1 MSCASPDTSPGA
13 VHPLRTLLREAAP
26 DDAARIVLGG
36 TLSHGPVTLRIV
48 EVEAYGGPPDSDF
61 PDPAAHT
68 WPGLTPRNEVMF
80 GDAGHL
86 YVYLSHGIHQ
96 CVNITC
102 RPAGEGGGVLLRA
115 ARVEVGHDVVELRRP
130 GIRPRFLARGPG
142 NLGRSLGI
150 DLSYRGRDV
159 LSPSPSPSPSPS
171 SSSSSS
177 SRSSSSSSCLSTA
190 VTFRPDPVPP
200 RLIATGPRV
209 GVSREADR
217 PWRFWI
223 AGAPEVSAYRRS
235 PRAPAPVRRAG
246 GSDRDGGQ

>member
-1 MSCASPDTSPGA
+1 M
-13 VHPLRTLLREAAP
+13 REAAP
-26 DDAARIVLGG
+26 ADAALIVLGG

-48 EVEAYGGPPDSDF
+48 EVEAYGGPPDSEY

-68 WPGLTPRNEVMF
+68 WPGITPRNEVMF

-115 ARVEVGHDVVELRRP
+115 ARVEEGHDVVEHRRP
-130 GIRPRFLARGPG
+130 GIRPRSLARGPG
-142 NLGRSLGI
+142 NLGRALGI
-150 DLSYRGRDV
+150 DLSFRGRDV
-159 LSPSPSPSPSPS
+159 LSS
-171 SSSSSS
+171 SSSSSTS
-177 SRSSSSSSCLSTA
+177 MSAPAPSPASAPVLLPASRDLTP
-190 VTFRPDPVPP
+190 VTFRPDPVPS
-200 RLIATGPRV
+200 RLVASGPRV

-223 AGAPEVSAYRRS
+223 DGAPEVSAYRRS

-246 GSDRDGGQ
+246 GSGGDGGQ